1 MNAQATYYTNRPPEP
16 KSGGKR
22 AMMFGVRAGRAFD
35 GERVVPG
42 GALVLVQDGRIAGV
56 EPGAAP
62 APDGCEVL
70 EVPGGTVLPGLVD
83 AHVHLCA
90 DGTDGTLDRIG
101 EPSADGMMAVIGD
114 SLRRHLAAGVTTVR
128 DLGDRRFVVLDWRSS
143 TRSGGVYP
151 AVVTA
156 GPPIT
161 SVGGHCANMGGET
174 AGEDQLQAAVRERVE
189 RGVDAV
195 KIMTSG
201 GFTTT
206 GTQVMLC
213 QFALEEVRVVVEE
226 AHAAGLPVTAH
237 AHGLPAVNMAM
248 TADVDGIEH
257 CSFLTDKGVSQ
268 SEEDLARL
276 AEAGTAVC
284 PTLGSAGSL
293 APPPNA
299 AALLAKLGMTMEQV
313 VEMGKRRVGQMH
325 AAGVRIVS
333 GTDGGIAAAKP
344 HGLLPV
350 SVAFLVEG
358 GVSTV
363 AALASATALSA
374 DACGLGDRKG
384 RLQAGYDADLLVVDG
399 DPVADIGSLARP
411 VAVFAAGRR
420 AAGGRSLTYR
430 LSALREVCAS
440 DRATGS

>member
-1 MNAQATYYTNRPPEP
+1 
-16 KSGGKR
+16 
-22 AMMFGVRAGRAFD
+22 MFGIRAGRAFD

-42 GALVLVQDGRIAGV
+42 GAVVLVDDGRIAGV
-56 EPGAAP
+56 EPGTAP

-101 EPSADGMMAVIGD
+101 EPGTDAMMAVIED

-128 DLGDRRFVVLDWRSS
+128 DLGDRRFAVLDWRSS
-143 TRSGGVYP
+143 SASGSGVYP

-161 SVGGHCANMGGET
+161 SVGGHCASMGGEA
-174 AGEDQLQAAVRERVE
+174 AGQDRLRAAVRERAE
-189 RGVDAV
+189 RGVDVV

-201 GFTTT
+201 GFATA

-213 QFALEEVRVVVEE
+213 QFALGELRIVVEE

-237 AHGLPAVNMAM
+237 AHGLPAVHMAM
-248 TADVDGIEH
+248 AAGVDGIEH
-257 CSFLTDKGVSQ
+257 CSFLTEEGIAQ
-268 SEEDLARL
+268 SGEDLARL
-276 AEAGTAVC
+276 AAAGTAVC
-284 PTLGSAGSL
+284 PTVGTAGIL
-293 APPPNA
+293 VPPPNGVA
-299 AALLAKLGMTMEQV
+299 MLGKLGMTMEQV
-313 VEMGKRRVGQMH
+313 VQMRKRRVAQMH

-333 GTDGGIAAAKP
+333 GSDGGIAAAKP

-363 AALASATALSA
+363 AALASATALAA

-384 RLQAGYDADLLVVDG
+384 RLRAGYDADLLVVDG
-399 DPVADIGSLARP
+399 DPVADIGALGRP

-420 AAGGRSLTYR
+420 PAG
-430 LSALREVCAS
+430 A
-440 DRATGS
+440 

>member
-1 MNAQATYYTNRPPEP
+1 
-16 KSGGKR
+16 
-22 AMMFGVRAGRAFD
+22 MFGIRAGRAFD

-42 GALVLVQDGRIAGV
+42 GALVLVDGGRIAGV

-83 AHVHLCA
+83 AHVHLCG

-101 EPSADGMMAVIGD
+101 EPGKDAMMAVIEA
-114 SLRRHLAAGVTTVR
+114 SLRCHLAAGVTAVR
-128 DLGDRRFVVLDWRSS
+128 DLGDQRFAVLDWRSS
-143 TRSGGVYP
+143 ARRGGGVYP

-161 SVGGHCANMGGET
+161 SVGGHCAAMGGEA
-174 AGEDQLQAAVRERVE
+174 AGAGQLRQAVRERAE
-189 RGVDAV
+189 RGVDVV
-195 KIMTSG
+195 KIMASG
-201 GFTTT
+201 GFATA
-206 GTQVMLC
+206 GTQVLLC
-213 QFALEEVRVVVEE
+213 QFALGEMRVVVEE

-237 AHGLPAVNMAM
+237 AHGLPAVHMAM
-248 TADVDGIEH
+248 AAGVDGIEH

-284 PTLGSAGSL
+284 PTLGTAGPL
-293 APPPNA
+293 TPTPNA

-313 VEMGKRRVGQMH
+313 VQMRKRQVARMQAARVC
-325 AAGVRIVS
+325 IVS
-333 GTDGGIAAAKP
+333 GTDGGIGAAKP

-350 SVAFLVEG
+350 SVASLVEG

-363 AALASATALSA
+363 AALASATALAA

-384 RLQAGYDADLLVVDG
+384 RLRAGYDADLLVVDG
-399 DPVADIGSLARP
+399 DPVAGIGALGRP
-411 VAVFAAGRR
+411 AAVFAAGRR
-420 AAGGRSLTYR
+420 PAG
-430 LSALREVCAS
+430 A
-440 DRATGS
+440 